1 MKKPDMKLITFNKG
15 GSIEHTIIVGI
26 EPIVW
31 LSRKKNPNII
41 ILNIEPIENFV
52 AAKKV
57 AEIYNMG
64 SDVKNAINHLTN

>member
-31 LSRKKNPNII
+31 LSRKKIQ
-41 ILNIEPIENFV
+41 ILL
-52 AAKKV
+52 
-57 AEIYNMG
+57 Y
-64 SDVKNAINHLTN
+64 